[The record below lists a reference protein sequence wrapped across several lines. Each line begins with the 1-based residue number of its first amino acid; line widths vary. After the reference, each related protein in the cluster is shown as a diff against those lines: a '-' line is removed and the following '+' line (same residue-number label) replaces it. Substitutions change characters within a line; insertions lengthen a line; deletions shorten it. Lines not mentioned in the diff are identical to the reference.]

1 MSTEGDNN
9 IPAKAILYALIFS
22 LTSVA
27 VSIYQ
32 ETLFKVQIEKNYSYY
47 QSLGRHIETYFCG
60 STTAGASDYI
70 VVH

>member
-47 QSLGRHIETYFCG
+47 
-60 STTAGASDYI
+60 
-70 VVH
+70 